1 MADGENTSNTTT
13 VAIVAIVLLVI
24 IAGVIA
30 WQMGVFNSGGGGS
43 KHKVDINVN
52 TPSAPSTK

>member
-30 WQMGVFNSGGGGS
+30 WQMGVFNSGGNE

-52 TPSAPSTK
+52 TPSTKGTP

>member
-1 MADGENTSNTTT
+1 MADGDNTSNTTT

-30 WQMGVFNSGGGGS
+30 WQMGVFNRGGGDGGS
-43 KHKVDINVN
+43 KHKVDINVS
-52 TPSAPSTK
+52 TPDTK

>member
-1 MADGENTSNTTT
+1 M

-30 WQMGVFNSGGGGS
+30 WQMGVFNSGGGRS

-52 TPSAPSTK
+52 TPSTK